1 MRWLWGVRMCVCPS
15 RAEELAA
22 AHSDSWGLDRQAGR
36 IHQQT
41 VSFSQE
47 ECVFSVEYIQTV
59 SFFFLNN
66 KLWGDGKERKWRER
80 GSERGFYF

>member
-1 MRWLWGVRMCVCPS
+1 MRMCVCPS

-47 ECVFSVEYIQTV
+47 ECVFSVDYIQTV

-66 KLWGDGKERKWRER
+66 KLWGEGKERKWRER

>member
-1 MRWLWGVRMCVCPS
+1 MRWLWGVCMCVCPS

>member
-1 MRWLWGVRMCVCPS
+1 MRMCVCPS

-22 AHSDSWGLDRQAGR
+22 AHSDSWGLDRQAGQ

-41 VSFSQE
+41 ISFSQE